1 MRAMKDSGIPWI
13 GEIPEDWVVR
23 KLRNVGRFSASGI
36 DKKIVEG
43 EPLVH
48 IINYVDIYKNPNKEL
63 RVQEYM
69 IVSAPIEKCSEHQV
83 NVGDMIFTPSSE
95 TIEDIGVSAVIMDEL
110 PNTAF
115 SYHVLRFQ
123 PNNVVDL
130 KYRKYFT
137 NNNYCLNY
145 FSSCAT
151 GTIRKTI
158 SRDVFKECLVVL
170 PPLAEQQRIAEF
182 LDRKCAEV
190 DEMITLQEQIIEEL
204 KAYKQ
209 SVITEAV
216 TKGLNPVA
224 PMRDSGIEWI
234 GQIPEHWEVE
244 PLKYNFNRRSERN
257 NPIITTERLSLSI
270 DKGVTLYSEKT
281 TNLDR
286 FKEDFTQYQLAY
298 PNDIVLNCMNM
309 IVGAVGMSKYLGCV
323 SPVYYVIY
331 PSKYKVDSEYY
342 SYLLNTPTI
351 RGVYYSYGKGIY
363 AIERGEGRVNTC
375 RLKVSYND
383 FGRLNIPIPPIEEQK
398 NIVSHIKEKCADI
411 DSLIQIKQSKID
423 SLKEYKK
430 SIIYE
435 YVTGK
440 REVE

>member
-13 GEIPEDWVVR
+13 GEIPKDWVVR

-48 IINYVDIYKNPNKEL
+48 IINYVDVYKNPNREL
-63 RVQEYM
+63 RAQEYM

-190 DEMITLQEQIIEEL
+190 DEMIALQEQIIEEL

-216 TKGLNPVA
+216 TKGLNPDV
-224 PMRDSGIEWI
+224 PMKDSGIEWI
-234 GQIPEHWEVE
+234 GEIPEHWRIGKIKMIAKTNSGSTPKTISQTEESSIVWIRTTDINDNLVTDSSLHLTQEELNSASCPMLNKDVCVVAMYGGGGTIGKCGILGIEATINQALCSIEVKSFH
-244 PLKYNFNRRSERN
+244 LGAFMFWTLRATRYNWMKF
-257 NPIITTERLSLSI
+257 
-270 DKGVTLYSEKT
+270 
-281 TNLDR
+281 
-286 FKEDFTQYQLAY
+286 
-298 PNDIVLNCMNM
+298 
-309 IVGAVGMSKYLGCV
+309 AVGTRKD
-323 SPVYYVIY
+323 P
-331 PSKYKVDSEYY
+331 
-342 SYLLNTPTI
+342 
-351 RGVYYSYGKGIY
+351 
-363 AIERGEGRVNTC
+363 
-375 RLKVSYND
+375 
-383 FGRLNIPIPPIEEQK
+383 NISQEIVRNYIVPIPPIEEQQK
-398 NIVSHIKEKCADI
+398 ISDYLNTKCTEI
-411 DSLIQIKQSKID
+411 DNLISIKQSKID

-440 REVE
+440 REVNE